1 MWQRLAIAI
10 ATLLSAN
17 LLTLALRWLIAENL
31 ISLEDAFP
39 VLAIVVLIGA
49 LFYYSTLGQRYD
61 LQTWLQQPQSQLY
74 LLASVAGILF
84 GFR

>member
-17 LLTLALRWLIAENL
+17 LLTLSLRWLIAENL
-31 ISLEDAFP
+31 ILLEDAFP
-39 VLAIVVLIGA
+39 VLAVVVLIGA
-49 LFYYSTLGQRYD
+49 LLYYSTLGQRYD
-61 LQTWLQQPQSQLY
+61 LQTWIQQPQSQLY
-74 LLASVAGILF
+74 LLAFVAGILF

>member
-31 ISLEDAFP
+31 ISLNQSLP
-39 VLAIVVLIGA
+39 ILLILVLIGV
-49 LFYYSTLGQRYD
+49 LLYYSTLAQHYNV
-61 LQTWLQQPQSQLY
+61 QTLIAQPQSQLY
-74 LLASVAGILF
+74 LLASGAGILF
-84 GFR
+84 GVL